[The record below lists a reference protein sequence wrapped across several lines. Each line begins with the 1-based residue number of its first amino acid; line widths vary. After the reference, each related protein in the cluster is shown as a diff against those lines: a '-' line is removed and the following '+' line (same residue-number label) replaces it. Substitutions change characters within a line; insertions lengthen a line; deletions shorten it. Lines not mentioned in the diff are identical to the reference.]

1 METVNVF
8 PMPPFCTLSFSARLS
23 SSPDP
28 VLFYNNWGGGRGAGA
43 AVVTQLVVNTLLLL
57 LDSWGC
63 PSGVYLT
70 L

>member
-8 PMPPFCTLSFSARLS
+8 PMPPFCTLSFSAHLS
-23 SSPDP
+23 TFPDP
-28 VLFYNNWGGGRGAGA
+28 VLFYDNWGGSRGAGA
-43 AVVTQLVVNTLLLL
+43 AVMAQLVVNTPLLL

-63 PSGVYLT
+63 LSGVYVT